1 MQTGAVRDPRTSEII
16 GAAIEVHRQLGPGL
30 LESTYEECFCRE
42 LQLRNIPFERQV
54 GLPLEYKGV
63 RVECG
68 YRIDVIVNNEVIV
81 EIKAVE
87 AMHPVFEAQ
96 LLTYL
101 RLTSKRVGLLTN
113 FNVPVLKDG
122 IVRRVL

>member
-16 GAAIEVHRQLGPGL
+16 AGAIEAHRQLGPGL

-42 LQLRNIPFERQV
+42 LQLRNIPFARQV

-63 RVECG
+63 RVDCG
-68 YRIDVIVNNEVIV
+68 YRIDVIVNDEVVV

-87 AMHPVFEAQ
+87 AIHPVFEAQ

-101 RLTSKRVGLLTN
+101 RLTGKHVLLIN

-122 IVRRVL
+122 IMRRVL